1 MRFVILALLIL
12 LAVLLVAVVLLLFLP
27 VWVTVELRHSRLTV
41 RLRVLFLR
49 FTLFPQREKK
59 SEPEKEEA
67 GQQEQGKPPE
77 KKRSPSR
84 RFERTVSRMLTLVR
98 DAAGI
103 LRMALGALRVRKIRL
118 VLPLQGTD
126 AADTALFYG
135 RFCGWFYGA
144 IATAQNFL
152 DMEFDQIELI
162 PDFAGEN
169 KYRTSFYC
177 KIGATP
183 FIILVV
189 AIKALRILKE
199 DGLLPSKV
207 EDAARQKEKKRPQGS
222 PRAEEDRGEKA

>member
-1 MRFVILALLIL
+1 M
-12 LAVLLVAVVLLLFLP
+12 
-27 VWVTVELRHSRLTV
+27 ELRHSRLTV

-49 FTLFPQREKK
+49 FTVFPAERKK
-59 SEPEKEEA
+59 VGAGEGRAA

-84 RFERTVSRMLTLVR
+84 KFERTVSRMLTLVR
-98 DAAGI
+98 GRGGDPADGAGA
-103 LRMALGALRVRKIRL
+103 RCGCARSGWFSRCR
-118 VLPLQGTD
+118 GTD

-152 DMEFDQIELI
+152 DLEFDQIELI

-169 KYRTSFYC
+169 KYRRSFYC

-183 FIILVV
+183 FIMLVV
-189 AIKALRILKE
+189 SYQGVADCCRRTGCCPRRRRTQPGKN
-199 DGLLPSKV
+199 
-207 EDAARQKEKKRPQGS
+207 EKKRPQGS